1 MANGRTGFQA
11 LSGRR
16 IVVTRSRTQ
25 ARELGDRL
33 SDWGAEVVY
42 CPAIRFAEPDD
53 PKPFQNAARTIERY
67 DWLVLTSTNG
77 VREFFAELARQG
89 KGSIPA
95 QVQVACVGSGTA
107 GALRER
113 GVEPAALPDEY
124 VGAEVARV
132 LAGRIVPGTRVLIA
146 RAARGGRE
154 LPEQLR
160 ALGAEVTDVESYQSV
175 ADLENLG
182 ELRREL
188 EAGNIDLITFT
199 SPSTASF
206 LVEGLG
212 APPRGVAFA
221 AIGPVTAAR
230 MSELGMA
237 PSVVA
242 PKHSIPGLV
251 SAVVS
256 YFASGNME
264 RGNR

>member
-1 MANGRTGFQA
+1 MQAGRTGYQA
-11 LSGRR
+11 LRGRR

-25 ARELGDRL
+25 ARELGDQL

-42 CPAIRFAEPDD
+42 CPAIRFAEAKD
-53 PKPFQNAARTIERY
+53 PHPFQNAVRIIERY

-77 VREFFAELARQG
+77 VRELFAELARQG
-89 KGSIPA
+89 KSSLPRRL
-95 QVQVACVGSGTA
+95 QVACVGSGTA
-107 GALRER
+107 AALRAR
-113 GVEPAALPDEY
+113 GVEPAAIPDEY
-124 VGAEVARV
+124 VGAEVARM
-132 LAGRIVPGTRVLIA
+132 LAERIASGTRVLIA
-146 RAARGGRE
+146 RAAGGGRE

-160 ALGAEVTDVESYQSV
+160 ALGAEVTDVESYRSL

-212 APPRGVAFA
+212 AVPRGVAFA

-230 MSELGMA
+230 MSELGMD

-242 PKHSIPGLV
+242 PEHSIPGLV

-256 YFASGNME
+256 YFASGNTE